1 MMSSLLNV
9 GDCVNGYTITGLLGE
24 GGMGIVYSANHAR
37 LGRVAMKV
45 LRPELTREKRF
56 VERFAK
62 EAEAVVPLDH
72 PHIVRTYSFDV
83 VEGPEGVPLHYLVS
97 ELLEGVDLC
106 AFVKRKGPLPEKV
119 ALTIGDQVADALEQ
133 IHGNGVIHRDL
144 KTENI
149 YLLSKAERHPW
160 VKVIDFGLAKFLVE
174 GKGYETNP
182 GLAAGTPMYMAPEQ
196 VLGKPL
202 DPRTDIYALGLALY
216 EALSGE
222 YPFSSDT
229 PLGELMVSQVKV
241 NLPAIEPR
249 RGKPVTPA
257 VETLIRRCLYKEQE
271 MRPESATVLRKLFR
285 ALLDPG
291 EVVARVGGDPILR
304 AELVQQQLE
313 QGQNER
319 EALRALIAKKQQG

>member
-1 MMSSLLNV
+1 MTELLNV
-9 GDCVNGYTITGLLGE
+9 GDHVGGYTITGTLGE
-24 GGMGIVYSANHAR
+24 GGMGIVYSARHAE
-37 LGRVAMKV
+37 LGNVAMKV
-45 LRPELTREKRF
+45 LRPELTREERF
-56 VERFAK
+56 VRRFAK
-62 EAEAVVPLDH
+62 EAEAVTQLDH
-72 PHIVRTYSFDV
+72 PHIVRTYGFDV

-133 IHGNGVIHRDL
+133 IHGLGIIHRDL

-149 YLLSKAERHPW
+149 YLLTRAERHPW
-160 VKVIDFGLAKFLVE
+160 VKVIDFGLAKVLVE

-202 DPRTDIYALGLALY
+202 DGRTDIYALGLAMY
-216 EALSGE
+216 ESLSGA

-229 PLGELMVSQVKV
+229 PLGELMVNQVQV
-241 NLPAIEPR
+241 NLPSIDSR

-257 VETLIRRCLYKEQE
+257 VETLVRRCLYKEPE
-271 MRPESATVLRKLFR
+271 MRPESAKALRRLLK

-291 EVVARVGGDPILR
+291 EVVARVGGEPILR
-304 AELVQQQLE
+304 AELVQ
-313 QGQNER
+313 
-319 EALRALIAKKQQG
+319 